1 MQSKIKQFA
10 GDLLSKYVV
19 YAIFVL
25 SLIVFGIWLG
35 GSFFSVSNLLNIT
48 RQAGAIVVLSVG
60 MVFIIGMG
68 HIDLSIGSTIA
79 VTSLFIAL
87 ILRDINSI
95 PLALLAALGTGAVVG
110 FFNGLFVTRINM
122 PAFLTTLGTQ
132 SVLKGVAMWLTNTK
146 AIPISNDTFLYWF
159 GAGRVLNVIPILFF
173 WAVISTAIGHVVLKN
188 TAYGRK
194 VLSVGG
200 NRVAAGYSGVNVKK
214 IELIAFVVM
223 GTLAGLAG
231 ALYAGR
237 AQAARWDFGSG
248 VEMNVIA
255 AVVLGGTAMSGGNGS
270 VIGAMIGSFLIM
282 MINNGLVI
290 GGLGTAQQTLM
301 QGVIILVAV
310 ALSELGKMRQRQ

>member
-1 MQSKIKQFA
+1 MQSKINKLI

-19 YAIFVL
+19 YVIFAL
-25 SLIVFGIWLG
+25 ALLVFGIWLG
-35 GSFFSVSNLLNIT
+35 GNFFSLSNLLNIT
-48 RQAGAIVVLSVG
+48 RQSGAIVVLSVG

-79 VTSLFIAL
+79 VTSLFIAI
-87 ILRDINSI
+87 ILRDLNSI
-95 PLALLAALGTGAVVG
+95 PLALLAALGTGAIVG
-110 FFNGLFVTRINM
+110 LFNGLCVTRLNM

-132 SVLKGVAMWLTNTK
+132 SVLTGVAMWLTNTK
-146 AIPISNDTFLYWF
+146 AVPITNSSYLYWF
-159 GAGRVLNVIPILFF
+159 GSGKVFSEIPILFV
-173 WAVISTAIGHVVLKN
+173 WALVATIIGHIVLKN

-200 NRVAAGYSGVNVKK
+200 NRVAAGYSGVKVKRV
-214 IELIAFVVM
+214 ELTAFIVM
-223 GTLAGLAG
+223 GMLAGLAG
-231 ALYAGR
+231 CLYTGR
-237 AQAARWDFGSG
+237 AQAARWDFGKG

-310 ALSELGKMRQRQ
+310 ALSELGKMRKR

>member
-1 MQSKIKQFA
+1 MQSKINKLI

-19 YAIFVL
+19 YVIFAL
-25 SLIVFGIWLG
+25 ALLVFVIWLG
-35 GSFFSVSNLLNIT
+35 GNFFSLSNLLNIT
-48 RQAGAIVVLSVG
+48 RQSGAIVVLSVG

-79 VTSLFIAL
+79 VTSLFIAI
-87 ILRDINSI
+87 ILRDLNSI
-95 PLALLAALGTGAVVG
+95 PLALLAALGTGAIVCL
-110 FFNGLFVTRINM
+110 FNGLCVTRLNM

-132 SVLKGVAMWLTNTK
+132 SVLTGVAMWLTNTK
-146 AIPISNDTFLYWF
+146 AVPITNSSYLYWF
-159 GAGRVLNVIPILFF
+159 GSGKVFSEIPILFV
-173 WAVISTAIGHVVLKN
+173 WALVATIIGHIVLKN

-200 NRVAAGYSGVNVKK
+200 NRVAAGYSGVKVKRV
-214 IELIAFVVM
+214 ELTAFIVM
-223 GTLAGLAG
+223 GMLAGLAG
-231 ALYAGR
+231 CLYTGR
-237 AQAARWDFGSG
+237 AQAARWDFGKG

-310 ALSELGKMRQRQ
+310 ALSELGKMRKR